1 MSQSKYILFIDGVC
15 NLCNNLV
22 RFVFN
27 FDKNSNFLFAPLFG
41 KKYQETNKIIKF
53 PKELDT
59 VIVYSVEENKY
70 FIKSEA
76 IKIILLELSYFKI
89 IGYFFYF
96 IPIKLR
102 DFLYDFVAKT
112 RYKVF
117 GKTTYCKYEN
127 FIESTR
133 FLE

>member
-1 MSQSKYILFIDGVC
+1 MSQNKYILFIDGVC

-59 VIVYSVEENKY
+59 VIVYSIEENKY

-102 DFLYDFVAKT
+102 DFYMTLWQKRDIK
-112 RYKVF
+112 
-117 GKTTYCKYEN
+117 C
-127 FIESTR
+127 
-133 FLE
+133 LEKLPTLNMKIY